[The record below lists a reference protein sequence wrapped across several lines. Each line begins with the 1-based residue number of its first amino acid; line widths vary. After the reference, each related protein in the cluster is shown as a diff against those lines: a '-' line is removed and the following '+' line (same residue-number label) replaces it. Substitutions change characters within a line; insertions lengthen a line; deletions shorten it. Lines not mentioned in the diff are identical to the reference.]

1 MRLILTRLT
10 DPIFLPLI
18 KTHEADY
25 GQVMHQTF
33 LKARVDLSG
42 PIVKINAQDFLD
54 ELKRTQAYLNQAM
67 PQAYIKTL

>member
-33 LKARVDLSG
+33 LNARMDLSG
-42 PIVKINAQDFLD
+42 PIVNVAQDFLD
-54 ELKRTQAYLNQAM
+54 ELKRTRAYPDQAM
-67 PQAYIKTL
+67 SQAYIKTL

>member
-10 DPIFLPLI
+10 DPIFLTLI

-25 GQVMHQTF
+25 GQAMHQTF
-33 LKARVDLSG
+33 LKARMDLSG
-42 PIVKINAQDFLD
+42 PIVNVAQDFLD
-54 ELKRTQAYLNQAM
+54 ELKRTQPYLNQAM